1 MVRKIGIDLGTAN
14 TLVFVPK
21 RGVVINEPSVV
32 AIAVDENKVL
42 AVGQEAKTMLGRA
55 PDVIRIRRPLK
66 DGVIADYRVTYAML
80 RYFLRKAA
88 GFWQLF
94 RPEVMVSAPAG
105 STSTERKA
113 IIDAAREAGAKS
125 AYVVKEP
132 ILAALGAGIPI
143 NSPAGNMIVNIGG
156 GTTEVAIISL
166 GGIVAWASVR
176 VAGDRMDQAI
186 IEYVKKKYNL
196 AIGEQTAE
204 EIKIN
209 IGTALPEKEKRSMEI
224 RGRDLLEGLPN
235 TITITSN
242 EVAEALSAPLKEI
255 VQAVK
260 AVLRDTPPELAA
272 DIIDR
277 GMIVSG
283 GGALLRNIDE
293 LLLRATGTPA
303 YIADDPMTCV
313 ARGTGI
319 VLDNLEIYKRAIMSH
334 SK

>member
-1 MVRKIGIDLGTAN
+1 MIKKIGIDLGTAN

-21 RGVVINEPSVV
+21 KGVIINEPSVV
-32 AIAVDENKVL
+32 AIAADENKVL
-42 AVGQEAKTMLGRA
+42 AVGQEAKTMLGKT

-66 DGVIADYRVTYAML
+66 DGVIADYRVTQTML
-80 RYFLRKAA
+80 RYFLNKAT
-88 GFWQLF
+88 GPWRIFK
-94 RPEVMVSAPAG
+94 PDVIVSVPAG

-113 IIDAAREAGAKS
+113 IIDAAREAGARN

-143 NSPAGNMIVNIGG
+143 NSPSGNMIVNIGG

-166 GGIVAWASVR
+166 GGIVSWASVR

-186 IEYVKKKYNL
+186 IEYIKKKYNL

-204 EIKIN
+204 EIKKT
-209 IGTALPEKEKRSMEI
+209 IGTAIPEKEKRSMEI
-224 RGRDLLEGLPN
+224 RGHDLLEGLPSS
-235 TITITSN
+235 ITITSN
-242 EVAEALSAPLKEI
+242 EIAEALSAPLKEI
-255 VQAVK
+255 IQAVRV
-260 AVLRDTPPELAA
+260 VLRDTPPELAA

-293 LLLRATGTPA
+293 FLMQTTGTPV
-303 YIADDPMTCV
+303 YIADDPLTCV

-319 VLDNLEIYKRAIMSH
+319 VLDNLEIYKRAVMSH
-334 SK
+334 AK

>member
-1 MVRKIGIDLGTAN
+1 MIFKIGIDLGTAN

-21 RGVVINEPSVV
+21 RGVIINEPSVV

-42 AVGQEAKTMLGRA
+42 AVGQEAKAMLGRA

-80 RYFLRKAA
+80 RYFLRKTV
-88 GFWQLF
+88 GHWRLF
-94 RPEVMVSAPAG
+94 RPDVMVSSPAG

-113 IIDAAREAGAKS
+113 VIDASREAGAKN

-132 ILAALGAGIPI
+132 VLSALGAGIPI

-166 GGIVAWASVR
+166 GGIVAWSSIR

-204 EIKIN
+204 EIKKN
-209 IGTALPEKEKRSMEI
+209 IGTALPEKEKRNMEI

-235 TITITSN
+235 TIVISSN
-242 EVAEALSAPLKEI
+242 EVAEALSGPLKEI

-260 AVLRDTPPELAA
+260 SVLRDTPPELAA
-272 DIIDR
+272 DVIDR
-277 GMIVSG
+277 GMIVAG
-283 GGALLRNIDE
+283 GGALLKNIDE
-293 LLLRATGTPA
+293 LFLHATGTPA
-303 YIADDPMTCV
+303 YIADDPLACV

-319 VLDNLEIYKRAIMSH
+319 VLDNLEIYKRAVMSH
-334 SK
+334 QR

>member
-32 AIAVDENKVL
+32 AIAADENKVI
-42 AVGQEAKTMLGRA
+42 AVGQEAKTMLGKA
-55 PDVIRIRRPLK
+55 PDIIRIRRPLK
-66 DGVIADYRVTYAML
+66 DGVIADYRVTEAML
-80 RYFLRKAA
+80 RYFLRKTT
-88 GFWQLF
+88 GPWNFF
-94 RPEVMVSAPAG
+94 KPDVIVSTPAG

-113 IIDAAREAGAKS
+113 VIDAAKEAGAKN

-143 NSPAGNMIVNIGG
+143 NSAAGNMIVNIGG

-166 GGIVAWASVR
+166 GGIVNFASVR

-186 IEYVKKKYNL
+186 IDYIKKKYNL

-204 EIKIN
+204 EIKKT
-209 IGTALPEKEKRSMEI
+209 IGTALPEKEKKQMEI
-224 RGRDLLEGLPN
+224 RGRSLIEGLPT
-235 TITITSN
+235 TITINSN
-242 EVAEALSAPLKEI
+242 EIAEALSPVLREI
-255 VQAVK
+255 VQTVK
-260 AVLRDTPPELAA
+260 YVLRDSPPELAA

-277 GMIVSG
+277 GMIISG

-293 LLLRATGTPA
+293 LFMQTTDTPA
-303 YIADDPMTCV
+303 YIAEDPLTCV

-319 VLDNLEIYKRAIMSH
+319 ILDNLELYKRSLMSH
-334 SK
+334 KK